1 MKFVLVCIEC
11 GKGTPVKWPNNQT
24 ELSDFMQTLW
34 QENRYVMSAMVSSKD
49 DSDPAPGDTAVVE
62 GKDTIMAPICE
73 ECANRVMGEDCMRQ
87 VAKAMEP
94 KH

>member
-11 GKGTPVKWPNNQT
+11 GKGTPVKWPNNQA

-34 QENRYVMSAMVSSKD
+34 RENRYVMSAMVTPSHE
-49 DSDPAPGDTAVVE
+49 PEAGEMETVE
-62 GKDTIMAPICE
+62 AKDTVMAPICE
-73 ECANRVMGEDCMRQ
+73 ECANRVMGEECMHQ